1 MSTGADMMLSTE
13 RESSAFD
20 SAPDYPGL
28 ASPTYDQVCIV
39 ATTSHD
45 AAHHLFLF
53 SCSYSSPCFA
63 QHTYRLSYWRM
74 AQRTKRGHH
83 WGANIRFFFSQHY
96 LGEGLILAWRS
107 RARGVGAERSL
118 RSWVSTRRVS
128 CLLPG
133 HDEGTKL
140 SDDDD
145 DDGLDSSWWR
155 EGGSSCCTKGRTLAT
170 TERDGQWAG
179 AGAGYSQQD
188 DNVE

>member
-28 ASPTYDQVCIV
+28 ASPTHDQVCIV

-45 AAHHLFLF
+45 AAHHLFFIFLLILF
-53 SCSYSSPCFA
+53 ALLCTTHIPTLVLA
-63 QHTYRLSYWRM
+63 NGATNQ
-74 AQRTKRGHH
+74 KRASLGRKYP
-83 WGANIRFFFSQHY
+83 ILFFST
-96 LGEGLILAWRS
+96 LSRGWADFGVEISGE
-107 RARGVGAERSL
+107 GVGAERSL

-128 CLLPG
+128 CVLPG

-140 SDDDD
+140 SDDD

-170 TERDGQWAG
+170 TERDG
-179 AGAGYSQQD
+179 
-188 DNVE
+188 